1 MQDVGRHDAGM
12 QRRAEGVETGER
24 EFAVDHRLMG
34 ETAAGAAVFFRH
46 RRAQKTG
53 FTGLGPHLAVV
64 HAGRVPAVDVGDEF
78 IGDEAPRLLFEQ
90 DQVLGHPGRARQI
103 DGSHGGA
110 WPIGSRDSTY
120 TPGVRQARGAASYP
134 APSATAT
141 L

>member
-1 MQDVGRHDAGM
+1 MPECSGAPKVSKPAS
-12 QRRAEGVETGER
+12 ENS
-24 EFAVDHRLMG
+24 RLI
-34 ETAAGAAVFFRH
+34 TASWAKLPPAPPYSS
-46 RRAQKTG
+46 G